1 MQSYM
6 CLHSVPVCAAVRGEG
21 LHVVVEGEE
30 GDPEEPEETEE
41 KSHVR
46 LYYCTV

>member
-1 MQSYM
+1 MY
-6 CLHSVPVCAAVRGEG
+6 LHSVPVCAALPGEG
-21 LHVVVEGEE
+21 LHVVAEGEE
-30 GDPEEPEETEE
+30 GDPEEPEE